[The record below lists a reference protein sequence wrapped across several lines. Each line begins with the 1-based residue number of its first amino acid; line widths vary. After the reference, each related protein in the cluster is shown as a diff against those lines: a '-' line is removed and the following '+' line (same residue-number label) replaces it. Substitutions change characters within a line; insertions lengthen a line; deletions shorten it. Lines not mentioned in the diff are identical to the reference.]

1 MEFNDVINN
10 RKSIRSF
17 DPHKTV
23 SAELIKKIITSA
35 QRTPSWTNS
44 QPWRVYVATGETL
57 ASIKADHLERTQNK
71 VKGNSDLAV
80 IHRADWGQ
88 TMAENSRV
96 WNAEISDYLG
106 EAGLAAFSDLQM
118 HLFNA
123 PAVIYLTVER
133 KVSPWMIYDMG
144 AFSQS
149 ILLAAANEQVD
160 TIPAYEIAKYPD
172 AIRKIVGIPDNEVI
186 IGGIAMGYRSDGM
199 INQFH
204 AKRSALDHFLTI
216 KH

>member
-23 SAELIKKIITSA
+23 SDELIKKIITSA

-160 TIPAYEIAKYPD
+160 TIPAYETAKYPD

>member
-1 MEFNDVINN
+1 MEFNDVVNH
-10 RKSIRSF
+10 RKAIRSF
-17 DPHKTV
+17 DPNKPI
-23 SAELIKKIITSA
+23 SDELIEKIMVSA

-44 QPWRVYVATGETL
+44 QPWKVYVAMGETL
-57 ASIKADHLERTQNK
+57 AEIKADHLERTGNRM
-71 VKGNSDLAV
+71 KGYSDLNV
-80 IHRADWGQ
+80 IHRTDWGPL
-88 TMAENSRV
+88 MAENSRV
-96 WNAEISDYLG
+96 WNAEISAHLG
-106 EAGLAAFSDLQM
+106 EDGLANFSDLQR

-160 TIPAYEIAKYPD
+160 TIPAYETAKYPD
-172 AIRKIVGIPDNEVI
+172 AVRKAMGIPENELL

-199 INQFH
+199 INEFH
-204 AKRSALDHFLTI
+204 SKRNPVTNFLTI

>member
-23 SAELIKKIITSA
+23 SDELIKKIITSA

-80 IHRADWGQ
+80 IHRVDWGQ
-88 TMAENSRV
+88 AMAGNSRV

-106 EAGLAAFSDLQM
+106 EEGLAAFSDLQM

-149 ILLAAANEQVD
+149 ILLSAANEQVD
-160 TIPAYEIAKYPD
+160 TIPAYETAKYPD